1 MGCDIVA
8 LRFYVEKL
16 QNLQFCSFAAKMCKS
31 TAHFSVESN
40 ISCSNRIS
48 QMPVNAISSN
58 ERRAQLKHQAKQ
70 KQKTKTRSLFCD
82 GARGR
87 ETDEL

>member
-1 MGCDIVA
+1 M
-8 LRFYVEKL
+8 
-16 QNLQFCSFAAKMCKS
+16 
-31 TAHFSVESN
+31 
-40 ISCSNRIS
+40 
-48 QMPVNAISSN
+48 NAISSN